1 MLSRRIV
8 IALFSA
14 AALAACNSI
23 TEIERAQKDTGP
35 LRLNTVNVDVSDLSV
50 TTEGRAINKTTS
62 ELQQDL
68 QRAVTAEAQKRSV
81 PDGLPANVNIKVERI
96 KLARVVDRVLAG
108 TSFIE
113 SKISITEAA
122 TGAFIVNPVSVTATA
137 EQLRG
142 PGPVGLATAAT
153 TSIDADY
160 QSVIN
165 AYARVLL
172 ESLDASR

>member
-1 MLSRRIV
+1 MLSRRIF

-81 PDGLPANVNIKVERI
+81 PNGLPANVNFKVEHWCPHGCANLNVWSELI
-96 KLARVVDRVLAG
+96 
-108 TSFIE
+108 
-113 SKISITEAA
+113 
-122 TGAFIVNPVSVTATA
+122 N
-137 EQLRG
+137 LRG
-142 PGPVGLATAAT
+142 DRGLSLTDEIGYGVVFLASDDSAYVTGQTLLVDGGISVGAVRA
-153 TSIDADY
+153 
-160 QSVIN
+160 VPN
-165 AYARVLL
+165 K
-172 ESLDASR
+172 